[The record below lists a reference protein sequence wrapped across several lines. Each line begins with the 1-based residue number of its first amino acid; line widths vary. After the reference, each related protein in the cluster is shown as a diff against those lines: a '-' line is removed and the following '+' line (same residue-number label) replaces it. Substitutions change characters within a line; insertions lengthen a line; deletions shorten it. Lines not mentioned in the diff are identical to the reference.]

1 MTMLVT
7 INNQPI
13 EVISKQ
19 SLKKVLLDNHYQQF
33 QGIAVAI
40 NDVVIPKSL
49 WDDTIILDNDNIL
62 VITATAG
69 G

>member
-1 MTMLVT
+1 MLVT
-7 INNQPI
+7 INNQSVD
-13 EVISKQ
+13 VIANQ

-40 NDVVIPKSL
+40 NDIVIPKSA
-49 WDDTIILDNDNIL
+49 WDDTIVMENDNIL
-62 VITATAG
+62 IITATAG

>member
-7 INNQPI
+7 INNQSI
-13 EVISKQ
+13 EVIANQ

-33 QGIAVAI
+33 QGIAVAV
-40 NDVVIPKSL
+40 NDLVIPKSL
-49 WDDTIILDNDNIL
+49 WGDTIIMGNDNIL

>member
-1 MTMLVT
+1 MLVT
-7 INNQPI
+7 INR
-13 EVISKQ
+13 Q
-19 SLKKVLLDNHYQQF
+19 SITIRPEQTLQEVLLANDYKQF

-40 NDVVIPKSL
+40 NDVVIPKST
-49 WDDTIILDNDNIL
+49 WNDILLNESDQIL

>member
-1 MTMLVT
+1 MLVT
-7 INNQPI
+7 INRQTITIQPNQTLR
-13 EVISKQ
+13 E
-19 SLKKVLLDNHYQQF
+19 VLLANDYKQL

-40 NDVVIPKSL
+40 NDVVIPKSN
-49 WDDTIILDNDNIL
+49 WDTTTLNENDQIL

>member
-1 MTMLVT
+1 MLVT
-7 INNQPI
+7 INNQPV
-13 EVISKQ
+13 EVTANQ

-40 NDVVIPKSL
+40 NDAVIPKSL
-49 WDDTIILDNDNIL
+49 WDETIIIENDSIL

>member
-1 MTMLVT
+1 MLVT
-7 INNQPI
+7 INRQSVTIHP
-13 EVISKQ
+13 KQ
-19 SLKKVLLDNHYQQF
+19 TLQEVLLTNGYKQF

-40 NDVVIPKSL
+40 NDVVISKPTWGSTML
-49 WDDTIILDNDNIL
+49 NENDQIL

>member
-1 MTMLVT
+1 MLVT

-13 EVISKQ
+13 EVIANQ

-40 NDVVIPKSL
+40 NDLVIPKSL
-49 WDDTIILDNDNIL
+49 WDNTIIAENDNIL